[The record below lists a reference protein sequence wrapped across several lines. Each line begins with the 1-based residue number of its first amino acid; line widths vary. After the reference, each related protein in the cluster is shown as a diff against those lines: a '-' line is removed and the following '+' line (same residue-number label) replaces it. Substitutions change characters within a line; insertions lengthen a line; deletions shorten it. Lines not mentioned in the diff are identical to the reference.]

1 MTTRL
6 VSEHKVHQF
15 ITDFHNDDFMFDDQG
30 ALFAAS
36 VAMRV
41 FEVQGP
47 YIELKDKEWKDL
59 CAIIRKGC
67 KTKNFIKKREASIE
81 FCDKLEAAIT
91 KA

>member
-6 VSEHKVHQF
+6 VSEYKVRQF

-30 ALFAAS
+30 ALYAAG

-41 FEVQGP
+41 FDVQGP
-47 YIELKDKEWKDL
+47 YIELGDKEWKDL

-67 KTKNFIKKREASIE
+67 KTKNFINKRKASIE
-81 FCDKLEAAIT
+81 FCDKLEATLA